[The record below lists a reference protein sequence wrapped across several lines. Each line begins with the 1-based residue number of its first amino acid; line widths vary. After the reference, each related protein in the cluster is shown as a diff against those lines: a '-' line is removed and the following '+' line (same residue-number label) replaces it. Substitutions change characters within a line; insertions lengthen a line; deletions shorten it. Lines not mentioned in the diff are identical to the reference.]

1 MLLKLF
7 LLNGCIRE
15 KDRWMS
21 LNPCCFCMADTV
33 AVFTSLFQ
41 PGSHYFKLK
50 FKFIIA
56 ISTVYKIQ
64 LIGICFGVLTCIT
77 QQRNNTTLQD
87 RKPKRHINNKE
98 YNT

>member
-1 MLLKLF
+1 MRAQ
-7 LLNGCIRE
+7 N
-15 KDRWMS
+15 
-21 LNPCCFCMADTV
+21 
-33 AVFTSLFQ
+33 AVFKF
-41 PGSHYFKLK
+41 K

-77 QQRNNTTLQD
+77 QQHNNTTLQD

-98 YNT
+98 YNTMHGSRGMTAVKYSTVVQKLQVR